1 MNANKEINNLV
12 NWLNQKVEETKT
24 QGLIIGISGG
34 IDSTVVTNLVNQTKY
49 KKLGLIMPCK
59 SNAQDR
65 LDAHKVLQNVDMDY
79 FEFDLTST
87 FEHMSEK
94 LSDNGVVDKL
104 AVSNLK
110 ARLRMSTLYSFAQQN
125 NLLVVGTDNACEW
138 HIGYFTKYGDGGVD
152 LVPIIEYTKTE
163 VRELAKE
170 LGVHEDIIT
179 KKPSAGLWEGQSD
192 EDELGISYDIIDAYL
207 RGEEIAL
214 EHKEIIDNL
223 HAKSAHKR
231 SLAPGYNRGNN

>member
-1 MNANKEINNLV
+1 MNTNLEIKNLV
-12 NWLNQKVEETKT
+12 NWLNQKVEETNTK
-24 QGLIIGISGG
+24 GLIIGISGG
-34 IDSTVVTNLVNQTKY
+34 IDSAVVTKLVNQTKY

-65 LDAHKVLQNVDMDY
+65 LDAHKVLKNIDIEY
-79 FEFDLTST
+79 LEFDLTST
-87 FEHMSEK
+87 YEHMCKQLNE
-94 LSDNGVVDKL
+94 NGVNDKL

-163 VRELAKE
+163 VRELAKT
-170 LGVHEDIIT
+170 LNVHEDIIN
-179 KKPSAGLWEGQSD
+179 KKPSAGLWENQND

-207 RGEEIAL
+207 KGEEVDAK
-214 EHKEIIDNL
+214 HKKLIDNL
-223 HAKSAHKR
+223 HKKSAHKR
-231 SLAPGYNRGNN
+231 NLAPGYKREHN